1 MFAGTKIG
9 CFGKMIVEPAN
20 ALDCQRLVIKCIM
33 VMEYV
38 IEIETCSRYKPVL
51 SLTRNYCSLSA
62 FTNIILFVGFSN
74 LLVMR
79 CFTYIVHCLQH

>member
-38 IEIETCSRYKPVL
+38 IEIETCSRYKPVF
-51 SLTRNYCSLSA
+51 SLTWN
-62 FTNIILFVGFSN
+62 
-74 LLVMR
+74 
-79 CFTYIVHCLQH
+79 